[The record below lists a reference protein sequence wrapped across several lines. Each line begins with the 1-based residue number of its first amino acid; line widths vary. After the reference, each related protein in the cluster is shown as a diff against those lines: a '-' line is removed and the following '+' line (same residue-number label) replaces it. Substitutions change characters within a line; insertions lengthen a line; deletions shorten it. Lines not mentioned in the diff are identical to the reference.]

1 MLRFFF
7 SALLIGMAGVLAL
20 AGFRD
25 GFLGISSKSPV
36 PPIEIFPD
44 MDHQPKYMPQ
54 HESGF
59 FADGN
64 SARKPVT
71 GTIPMG
77 YNVPGAYLQASA
89 RNGSFVSAGF
99 TNQPDYFN
107 TGAMGDSFGDGI
119 PVEITEEFVKRG
131 QERYNINCIVC
142 HGRVGTGNGIVASY
156 GMAAIA
162 NLQLDLYKTMPDG
175 QIFYTITN
183 GKNTMGAYG
192 PNIAVEDRWA
202 IVAYIRALQRSQGGK
217 LADLSAE
224 QQKTLQETK

>member
-1 MLRFFF
+1 MLRIFF

-20 AGFRD
+20 AGFR
-25 GFLGISSKSPV
+25 GSKSPV

-64 SARKPVT
+64 SARKPVA

-77 YNVPGAYLQASA
+77 YTVPGAFLQASA
-89 RNGSFVSAGF
+89 RNGSFKSAGF

-107 TGAMGDSFGDGI
+107 TGTMGDTFGDGI
-119 PVEITEEFVKRG
+119 PVEVNEALVKRG
-131 QERYNINCIVC
+131 QERFNINCSVC
-142 HGRVGTGNGIVASY
+142 HGKAGTGNGIVGSY
-156 GMAAIA
+156 GLGAIA
-162 NLQLDLYKTMPDG
+162 NLHLDTYKTMPDG
-175 QIFYTITN
+175 QLFYTITN
-183 GKNTMGAYG
+183 GVRTMGAYG

-202 IVAYIRALQRSQGGK
+202 IVSYIRALQRSQAGK